1 LICVRERRLDGPRR
15 HGRHGLYVGIASDA
29 LDPASVGLERA
40 LDFWATD
47 RPVGTGLFALP
58 QRRRSGGPRLAVAG
72 QTVGP
77 ELRAERDQ
85 RSEIRNRLDR
95 PGLRD
100 SHEPMRVQVVTEE
113 ERRVGV
119 SRREQPRRPVV
130 EQVALV
136 DRLEAEGV
144 ALLGERGEDCVVLA
158 LEAGPERLRPERA
171 LVARLG
177 RDRVPDAGRYSQ
189 PASSFVQYETTRSAP
204 ARTIAVSDSSA
215 AWRSSIQPRAAEAL
229 SIAYSPETL

>member
-1 LICVRERRLDGPRR
+1 LLCIPEGWLD
-15 HGRHGLYVGIASDA
+15 VGIASDA
-29 LDPASVGLERA
+29 LDTASVGLEGA

-47 RPVGTGLFALP
+47 RPVGTGLFPLP
-58 QRRRSGGPRLAVAG
+58 QRRRGGGPRLAVAG
-72 QTVGP
+72 ETVGP
-77 ELRAERDQ
+77 ELGAERDQ
-85 RSEIRNRLDR
+85 RSEIGNRVDR

-100 SHEPMRVQVVTEE
+100 SHEPMRVQVVAEE
-113 ERRVGV
+113 ERRVCV

-136 DRLEAEGV
+136 DRLETECV
-144 ALLGERGEDCVVLA
+144 PLLGERGEDRVVLT
-158 LEAGPERLRPERA
+158 LETGPKRLRPERA

-215 AWRSSIQPRAAEAL
+215 AWRSSSQPRALAAL